1 MKKLLLLIV
10 VSIFSLNV
18 YAHGGASAIHNVRWT
33 PVNIVAFPIALFN
46 PGDTEVRGIL
56 FSLGIGMSEKNVYGA
71 NLGIAT
77 LLTGKC
83 YGITINVF
91 SVLKENHGISLGVGN
106 VGIKNNGILTGIFT
120 SGQDNVGIS
129 LGIIN
134 LWGNNAG
141 VLVGVFNYKIEHEET
156 SHGVAIG
163 VINISKKNTFQLGIY
178 NQAEGGLQIGLL
190 NHNPNAL
197 IPWMPFFNWSS
208 PDTSKAS
215 KNN

>member
-46 PGDTEVRGIL
+46 PGETEVYGIL
-56 FSLGIGMSEKNVYGA
+56 FSPGMGMSEKNVYGA

-77 LLTGKC
+77 LLKGEC
-83 YGITINVF
+83 YGIAINVF
-91 SVLKENHGISLGVGN
+91 SVLKENYGISLGVGT
-106 VGIKNNGILTGIFT
+106 VGVNNNGVLAGIFT

-134 LWGNNAG
+134 LWENNAG
-141 VLVGVFNYKIEHEET
+141 VLVGVYNHKIEHEET

-163 VINISKKNTFQLGIY
+163 VINISKKNTFFQLGIY

-190 NHNPNAL
+190 NHNPNAA
-197 IPWMPFFNWSS
+197 IPWLPFFNYSS
-208 PDTSKAS
+208 DTEDK
-215 KNN
+215 KQK

>member
-46 PGDTEVRGIL
+46 PGETEVRGIL
-56 FSLGIGMSEKNVYGA
+56 FSPGVGMSEKDVYGI

-83 YGITINVF
+83 YGASINVF
-91 SVLKENHGISLGVGN
+91 SLLNENNGLSLGLFNMGN
-106 VGIKNNGILTGIFT
+106 NNGITLGLCNLVI
-120 SGQDNVGIS
+120 DNDGIS

-134 LWGNNAG
+134 LWENNAG
-141 VLVGVFNYKIEHEET
+141 VLVGVFNY
-156 SHGVAIG
+156 
-163 VINISKKNTFQLGIY
+163 ISKKNTFQLGIY
-178 NQAEGGLQIGLL
+178 NQAEGGFQLGLL
-190 NHNPNAL
+190 NYNPKSY
-197 IPWMPFFNWSS
+197 IPWLPIVNW
-208 PDTSKAS
+208 DMGREEK
-215 KNN
+215 KQ